1 MYGMKPKKKK
11 VVGTKGRMPQS
22 PSGKARAS
30 AKKKKVG
37 EAFKKAI
44 GRGVTKLGR
53 NMKKR
58 PKYGM

>member
-22 PSGKARAS
+22 PSGKARA
-30 AKKKKVG
+30 KKKKVG

-44 GRGVTKLGR
+44 GRGTTKLGR